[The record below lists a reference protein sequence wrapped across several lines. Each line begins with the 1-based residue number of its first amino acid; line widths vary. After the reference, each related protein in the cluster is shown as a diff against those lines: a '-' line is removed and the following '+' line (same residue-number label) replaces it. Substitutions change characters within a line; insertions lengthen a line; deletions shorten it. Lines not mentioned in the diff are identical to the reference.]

1 MNRTLVKMQK
11 MLTKL
16 VENSFE
22 NESDYYKSLLQ
33 VNISALTKKLKSV
46 KSVSADINDLS
57 EELPNYNDYAG

>member
-1 MNRTLVKMQK
+1 MNRTLVNRQK

-16 VENSFE
+16 LENSFE

-57 EELPNYNDYAG
+57 EELPNDNDYAG

>member
-1 MNRTLVKMQK
+1 MNRTLVNRQK

-16 VENSFE
+16 LENSFE

>member
-1 MNRTLVKMQK
+1 
-11 MLTKL
+11 MLTKIL
-16 VENSFE
+16 ENSFE